1 MMRRWRRSRGREG
14 ELLRHQINNPVCN
27 ENVQD
32 TADRKMVKIAHPQKV
47 IPETVNHDFAAAKP
61 RVDLE
66 YFSISLP
73 VWSVQQ
79 YLQHRNR
86 IQGSLY

>member
-1 MMRRWRRSRGREG
+1 M
-14 ELLRHQINNPVCN
+14 
-27 ENVQD
+27 
-32 TADRKMVKIAHPQKV
+32 KMYKTQPTEKWSKLHTPQKV

-61 RVDLE
+61 KVDVE